1 MRKIHYISIVAALAL
16 IAVLYWGVNTKPI
29 QDPKDAKPA
38 TAQNTGGGAAP
49 TSASFDSI
57 KHASIQLLPTHAVEE
72 INTLEEKAAATQDN
86 AQKANIYGSIAKLW
100 QEHKQMPVAAYY
112 YAEEGKL
119 ESSEKKLNFA
129 GQLFLSLMHNLQD
142 PSMQMWAAEQGINCL
157 ERSLEINP
165 DNDTTKIAL
174 ASGYVDGTAQ
184 PMKGIQL
191 LLGITREEPDNVAA
205 NLMLG
210 KMSIRSA
217 QYQKALG
224 RFETVLKKEP
234 NNTEAMYMLAVVY
247 KELGNKEEAIE
258 LLEKCKKNVDNP
270 EFSADIDAFIKT
282 FK

>member
-16 IAVLYWGVNTKPI
+16 IAVLYWGINTKPI
-29 QDPKDAKPA
+29 KDADAAKPMANAETSGA
-38 TAQNTGGGAAP
+38 TPSA
-49 TSASFDSI
+49 ASFDSI
-57 KHASIQLLPTHAVEE
+57 KLASIQLLPAHAVEE
-72 INTLEEKAAATQDN
+72 IKALEQQAAEEQDN
-86 AQKANIYGSIAKLW
+86 SQKATLYGSIAQLW

-142 PSMQMWAAEQGINCL
+142 PSMQMWAAEQGISCL

-247 KELGNKEEAIE
+247 KELGRKEEAIE

-270 EFSADIDAFIKT
+270 EFTADIDAFIKT